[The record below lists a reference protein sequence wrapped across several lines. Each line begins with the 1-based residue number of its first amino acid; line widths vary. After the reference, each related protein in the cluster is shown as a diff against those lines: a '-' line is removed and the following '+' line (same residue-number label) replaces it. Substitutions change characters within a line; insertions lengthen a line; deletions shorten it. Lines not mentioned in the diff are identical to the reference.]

1 MMGSSGGA
9 GTMPTKDNNL
19 HENLNMRQ
27 SAQIGSP
34 TAASG

>member
-1 MMGSSGGA
+1 MMGASGGA

-27 SAQIGSP
+27 SA
-34 TAASG
+34 